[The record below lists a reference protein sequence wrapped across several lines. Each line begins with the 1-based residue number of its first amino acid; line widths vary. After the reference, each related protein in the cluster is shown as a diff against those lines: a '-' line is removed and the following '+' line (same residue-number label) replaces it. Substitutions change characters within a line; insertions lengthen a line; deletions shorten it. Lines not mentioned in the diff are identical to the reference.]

1 MENRHPIE
9 NIMHATM
16 ESIRDMIDVNTI
28 VGEAITT
35 ADGCTIIPISRVS
48 FGFVAGGSEYTPQ
61 PNRRGDFTPSE
72 KNYPFA
78 GIILNCS
85 CPFRSDSDK
94 KCPIYEVRPNICQSF
109 LCSKSPDKIRS
120 EKMLFYKKYP
130 LVDMR
135 QEFFRTK

>member
-1 MENRHPIE
+1 MENAIPVCPRD
-9 NIMHATM
+9 NIKKK
-16 ESIRDMIDVNTI
+16 
-28 VGEAITT
+28 AIKEQ
-35 ADGCTIIPISRVS
+35 I
-48 FGFVAGGSEYTPQ
+48 
-61 PNRRGDFTPSE
+61 